1 MYIIIIIIMIERRK
15 RNFYD
20 DLTLENMKRYFQVED
35 HFELLKFIKK
45 HGLKNDDSDLN
56 IKEH

>member
-1 MYIIIIIIMIERRK
+1 MYIIIIMIERRK

-45 HGLKNDDSDLN
+45 NGPKKNDDSDLN

>member
-1 MYIIIIIIMIERRK
+1 MM
-15 RNFYD
+15 
-20 DLTLENMKRYFQVED
+20 TLENMKRYFQVED

-45 HGLKNDDSDLN
+45 NGPKKNDDSDVN